1 MKSRSLLVLVALFMV
16 AALVLGACQPQTIV
30 ETVEVEKVVEV
41 EKEVEVV
48 QTVEVEK
55 EVEVIKEVEVEA
67 AGGAE
72 AYAAALEGKTICSV
86 FPGPVNDAGWTTS
99 AYLGLTNLRSK
110 YNMNILYR
118 EHTLPEETSDLLRE
132 YAESGCDFLH
142 AHGFEYFDQI
152 NEVALEYPDLQ
163 FLQTSRGAGQEPNVV
178 GLSFVSGEEGYFAG
192 LEACQRSATGKI
204 GYIVGQT
211 YPALAWNGDMA
222 KVAGQWLIDQGKIES
237 CEVEWLEVGDWAD
250 PAKAKELTTAAI
262 EQGID
267 VFILVADAGDSGVI
281 EAIAEAREA
290 GTEAWAVSGVSDKNY
305 LGPEFVIGG
314 YSEDVPAQIELA
326 VKAWV
331 DNGSAPVGHAMP
343 VGMRDGA
350 IVLSPIYGL
359 LPIEVEEEIF
369 AIHSCYIKEGLE
381 CDMMSADVQFR
392 TDL

>member
-1 MKSRSLLVLVALFMV
+1 MY
-16 AALVLGACQPQTIV
+16 
-30 ETVEVEKVVEV
+30 
-41 EKEVEVV
+41 
-48 QTVEVEK
+48 
-55 EVEVIKEVEVEA
+55 
-67 AGGAE
+67 AE
-72 AYAAALEGKTICSV
+72 ALAGTTICSV

-99 AYLGLTNLRSK
+99 AYLGLTSLRGK

-163 FLQTSRGAGQEPNVV
+163 FLQTSRGAGQDPNVI

-192 LEACQRSATGKI
+192 LEACQLSQTGTVA
-204 GYIVGQT
+204 YIVGQT
-211 YPALAWNGDMA
+211 YPNLAWNGDMV
-222 KVAGQWLIDQGKIES
+222 KVAGEWLVDQGKIDG
-237 CEVEWLEVGDWAD
+237 CNVEWLEVGDWAD
-250 PAKAKELTTAAI
+250 PAKAKELTTAGI

-267 VFILVADAGDSGVI
+267 VFILVADAGDSGVV

-290 GTEAWAVSGVSDKNY
+290 GKMAWAISGVKDKNY
-305 LGPEFVIGG
+305 LGPEFVVGG
-314 YSEDVPAQIELA
+314 YEEIVPMQIELA

-331 DNGSAPVGHAMP
+331 DNGNAPVGAAMP

-350 IVLSPIYGL
+350 IVLSPAYGI
-359 LPIEVEEEIF
+359 LPIEVEQEIF
-369 AIHSCYIKEGLE
+369 AIYACYVEKGADCE
-381 CDMMSADVQFR
+381 MMSPDVQFR